1 MKINLYRLLSVLSLI
16 DIAAIILFLS
26 TGKINESII
35 ALVILV
41 GIYAVQLTFRCP
53 NCKARP
59 ALWLLAIWTI
69 LLDFHLY
76 LADAILLRECPK
88 CDVRFKDMDKK
99 IHNRSVK

>member
-1 MKINLYRLLSVLSLI
+1 MI

-41 GIYAVQLTFRCP
+41 GIYAFQLTFRCP

-76 LADAILLRECPK
+76 VADAILLNECPK
-88 CDVRFKDMDKK
+88 CEIKFKEAYKK
-99 IHNRSVK
+99 NT

>member
-1 MKINLYRLLSVLSLI
+1 MTPIVYRLLSVLTL
-16 DIAAIILFLS
+16 
-26 TGKINESII
+26 I
-35 ALVILV
+35 ALMAVILLLTMGQV
-41 GIYAVQLTFRCP
+41 KEITIPVAVIIMSYLAQLSFRCP

-88 CDVRFKDMDKK
+88 CEIRFKDMKETK
-99 IHNRSVK
+99 T